1 MIRIGENEIRDIRVG
16 DNLVVEV
23 RKGNIKVWPTNN

>member
-1 MIRIGENEIRDIRVG
+1 MIRIGENEIIDIRVG

-23 RKGNIKVWPTNN
+23 RQGNIKVWPTNN